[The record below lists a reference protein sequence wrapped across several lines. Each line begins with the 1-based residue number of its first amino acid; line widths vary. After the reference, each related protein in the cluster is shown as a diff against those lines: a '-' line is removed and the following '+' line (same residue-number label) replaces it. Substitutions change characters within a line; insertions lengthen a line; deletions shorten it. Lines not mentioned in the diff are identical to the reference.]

1 MNPIT
6 DDDLVLYHYR
16 DGLDADR
23 IGQITAALATSETLR
38 ERYAAIERAV
48 AQFGH
53 DEIAPDPNFNERLWR
68 GIEPQLEQESVIS
81 TPASARGVSNAL
93 VDVASA
99 TAPAH
104 DSNVLVD
111 VASVTASAHG
121 GSNALVDVASA
132 TASAHADAS
141 ASKHA
146 STRGRASIPTLSISE
161 RLRAWLTPPQL
172 WPGLAAAAVLGIT
185 VSVAFIAGR
194 QSVTVSS
201 PVASTEADAAAARV
215 LDAYVAANLR
225 ATERVLL
232 TASNS
237 NDASLLEGN
246 RELAQSLVESNRL
259 YALAAARA
267 GNTRLATFLRQ
278 LEPILISLANQPGSA
293 AVQSSEDLRHF
304 LDTTDLLFQVRAT
317 EARLDRAPDNDGDSR
332 I

>member
-16 DGLDADR
+16 DGLDAYR
-23 IGQITAALATSETLR
+23 IEQITSALAISETLR

-48 AQFGH
+48 AQFGQ
-53 DEIAPDPNFNERLWR
+53 DEIVPDPEFNARLWQML
-68 GIEPQLEQESVIS
+68 EPQLENAGVVARENTNVLTGAVARRQANVL
-81 TPASARGVSNAL
+81 ADAGSARS
-93 VDVASA
+93 
-99 TAPAH
+99 
-104 DSNVLVD
+104 
-111 VASVTASAHG
+111 SVR
-121 GSNALVDVASA
+121 
-132 TASAHADAS
+132 ADAS
-141 ASKHA
+141 RPAQSVLDRIR
-146 STRGRASIPTLSISE
+146 S
-161 RLRAWLTPPQL
+161 WLAPAQL
-172 WPGLAAAAVLGIT
+172 WPAFAASTVLAVAIGAAFL
-185 VSVAFIAGR
+185 AGR
-194 QSVTVSS
+194 ESAMVST

-237 NDASLLEGN
+237 DDASLLEGN

-259 YALAAARA
+259 YSLAAARA

-278 LEPILISLANQPGSA
+278 IEPILISLANQPGSA
-293 AVQSSEDLRHF
+293 AVQSSEDLRQF

-317 EARLDRAPDNDGDSR
+317 EARLDRAPDNDGDSS